1 MRLGGLARA
10 SDLSFG
16 VANTITTIRSG
27 AVQVDG
33 CVRSFGAGAGN
44 MPTEAPHAY
53 RAAERYQVLAPQI
66 LVLAGQQRLV
76 GGQEDQLI
84 DIAVDLAA
92 ARGNR

>member
-1 MRLGGLARA
+1 
-10 SDLSFG
+10 
-16 VANTITTIRSG
+16 
-27 AVQVDG
+27 
-33 CVRSFGAGAGN
+33 